1 MREMCVC
8 VSVFVCVR
16 ERERLH
22 ECVCAHAFTIAWT
35 CVCLELLSVYVCSTH
50 FFSLLENT
58 LSKLNYIMS
67 KWINKD
73 A

>member
-1 MREMCVC
+1 VC
-8 VSVFVCVR
+8 VSVFVCVCARER

-58 LSKLNYIMS
+58 LSKLDYIMI
-67 KWINKD
+67 KLINKD